1 MSEQATDKAAAAE
14 PAAPA
19 ASTEAPVASASKDG
33 RIGTITLARKG
44 NNSIAG
50 DLVDALVAA
59 LDELETDDDVR
70 VIVIRSA
77 YEKYFSVGADL
88 TALGGADRSDPAAM
102 EKALLETIRKTQA
115 GFTRLEKSPKVVIA
129 AINGHAL
136 GGGCEL
142 ALSCDYRIMVNDGRA
157 TIGQTEVNLGI
168 IPGAG
173 GTQRL
178 PRTIGRALA
187 LEMMLEGTR
196 IPADKALEIGLVNAA
211 PGPDDFED
219 AVKAKA
225 EKIAAGAPLAQKL
238 IKQAVNEGLGKET
251 IEEAL
256 EVEAQLFAK
265 SAMTE
270 DAVIGVMSFLSKQQ
284 PEFTGK

>member
-1 MSEQATDKAAAAE
+1 MSEQADAAI
-14 PAAPA
+14 
-19 ASTEAPVASASKDG
+19 VIASKEG

-50 DLVDALVAA
+50 DLVEGITAA
-59 LDELETDDDVR
+59 LDELEADPEVR
-70 VIVIRSA
+70 VIVVRSA

-88 TALGGADRSDPAAM
+88 TELGGADRSDPAAM
-102 EKALLETIRKTQA
+102 KKLLLDTIRKTQA
-115 GFTRLEKSPKVVIA
+115 GFTRLERSPKVVIA

-173 GTQRL
+173 GSQRM
-178 PRTIGRALA
+178 PRAIGRYRA

-196 IPADKALEIGLVNAA
+196 IPADEALRIGLVSEA
-211 PGPDDFED
+211 PGPDEFEA
-219 AVKAKA
+219 AVTAKA
-225 EKIAAGAPLAQKL
+225 DKLAGGAPIAQAL
-238 IKQAVNEGLGKET
+238 IKKAVNDGLGKET
-251 IEEAL
+251 IEEGL
-256 EVEAQLFAK
+256 EIEANAFAD

-270 DAVIGVMSFLSKQQ
+270 DAIIGVLAFLGKEQ
-284 PEFTGK
+284 PEFKGK

>member
-1 MSEQATDKAAAAE
+1 MTETTTDSLAT
-14 PAAPA
+14 P
-19 ASTEAPVASASKDG
+19 SKEG
-33 RIGTITLARKG
+33 RIGTITLTRKG
-44 NNSIAG
+44 NNSIAA
-50 DLVDALVAA
+50 DLGDALVKA
-59 LDELETDDDVR
+59 LEELEADPEVR
-70 VIVIRSA
+70 VIVIRSG

-88 TALGGADRSDPAAM
+88 TSLGSVDRDDKEALRKALGDTVGHM
-102 EKALLETIRKTQA
+102 QKC
-115 GFTRLEKSPKVVIA
+115 FTRLEKSPRVIIA

-142 ALSCDYRIMVNDGRA
+142 ALSCDYRIMVDDGRA

-178 PRTIGRALA
+178 PRLVGPGKA

-196 IPADKALEIGLVNAA
+196 VGAAEAMAIGLVNEAPSPEEFAA
-211 PGPDDFED
+211 
-219 AVKAKA
+219 AVRAKA
-225 EKIAAGAPLAQKL
+225 GKLAGGAPIAQAL
-238 IKQAVNEGLGKET
+238 IKWAVHEGRGKET

-256 EVEAQLFAK
+256 KVELEGFVE
-265 SAMTE
+265 SAMSD
-270 DAVIGVMSFLSKQQ
+270 DAAIGIVSFLSKQQ